1 MIRKLSFEELAL
13 IVGGNTPSPRECYI
27 AGVGVVLTS
36 SIVGVLAGWF
46 KNNWDTF
53 RSCFN

>member
-1 MIRKLSFEELAL
+1 MIRKLNLEELAL
-13 IVGGNTPSPRECYI
+13 IVGGNTPSPRECYT